1 MSLIKKNWRE
11 VLSFLFLF
19 GEAFLSVWYT
29 LLHFHLQQ
37 VRCWLFN
44 NIKMPKPMIL
54 SKYCGGK
61 TEGNI
66 QLSLNSMNQVS
77 LSKFLFS
84 IVKWH
89 TDTSLKPP
97 GLINQVMILPLQLC
111 YQFRNTIVSSQDEN
125 PWKGG
130 KKMARYLLVHLLGWL
145 DSQALPEHHGRINN
159 VPGNPK
165 NHERRSIVTSY
176 LKLLTYKSCIF
187 TSPQG
192 FLLFLHLLVQS
203 NRGGKLTPS

>member
-1 MSLIKKNWRE
+1 MCFILKQLVKHRHLKTSGHAQQQIMSLIKKNWRE

-77 LSKFLFS
+77 LSKFLLY
-84 IVKWH
+84 IVKWR
-89 TDTSLKPP
+89 TATSLKPP

-130 KKMARYLLVHLLGWL
+130 KKMPRYLLVSSWGGWTHK
-145 DSQALPEHHGRINN
+145 P
-159 VPGNPK
+159 
-165 NHERRSIVTSY
+165 
-176 LKLLTYKSCIF
+176 
-187 TSPQG
+187 
-192 FLLFLHLLVQS
+192 FLSTMVE
-203 NRGGKLTPS
+203 